1 MKGKYQEKGN
11 KEQAMQVSDQLGQQL
26 SQFLEQLLI
35 ELDAYLDKRLVRTLA
50 RLVLVIVQ
58 FRHNRQ
64 GLVLSEL
71 GGYLLSPERA
81 PAGTKRISNLLRSR
95 KWHGGLISSYL
106 WRQGDELVADLQ
118 AKGERALCLWD
129 ESVLEKPESIALEGL
144 CPVRS
149 STARRLKR
157 IKPGFYNPPTGRP
170 VFVPGM
176 QWVSLVVTGLKTAPR
191 VAAMRW
197 WSSRGPWSSQKR
209 SEEHHL
215 LTVAVRRWGPAV
227 LHIFDRGFAGGP
239 WLALLRKYRCRFVL
253 RWPKKYQLIGP
264 QGKTNAWKI
273 SRGKRSQGF
282 RHLWDANRR
291 TYRKTGILALPV
303 SHPNSPQL
311 TFWLVISRPG
321 KGRSPWY
328 LLTSEPIHSLD
339 DAWDIVFAYARRW
352 QIEMVFRF
360 TKSELAFESPRLW
373 SWHNR
378 LKLLL
383 IATLAYAFL
392 LSLLTLPDTLLSW
405 LLRHFCHRT
414 GKRHRAVSMPLYR
427 LRIAL
432 SRLWLFYPPAL
443 SSAWENP
450 G

>member
-1 MKGKYQEKGN
+1 MKSKYQKKEHN
-11 KEQAMQVSDQLGQQL
+11 KQAKQVSNQLGQQL
-26 SQFLEQLLI
+26 SQFLEELLL
-35 ELDAYLDKRLVRTLA
+35 ELDQYLDKRLVRTLA
-50 RLVLVIVQ
+50 QLVRVIVQ
-58 FRHNRQ
+58 FRHNRH
-64 GLVLSEL
+64 GLLLSEL
-71 GGYLLSPERA
+71 GGYLLSPEQA
-81 PAGTKRISNLLRSR
+81 PAGTKRISNLLRSK
-95 KWHGGLISSYL
+95 KWHSGLIASYL
-106 WRQGDELVADLQ
+106 WRQGDELVAEL
-118 AKGERALCLWD
+118 AEEGKPALCLWD

-144 CPVRS
+144 CAVRS

-176 QWVSLVVTGLKTAPR
+176 QWVSLVVTGLKTVPR

-197 WSSRGPWSSQKR
+197 WSSRGQWASQKR
-209 SEEHHL
+209 AQEHHL
-215 LTVAVRRWGPAV
+215 LTVAVRRWGQAV
-227 LHIFDRGFAGGP
+227 LHVFDRGFAGSP
-239 WLALLRKYRCRFVL
+239 WLTLLRTYRCRFLL
-253 RWPKKYQLIGP
+253 RWPKKYQLLGP
-264 QGKTNAWKI
+264 KGKTNAWKI
-273 SRGKRSQGF
+273 TRGKRSQDS
-282 RHLWDANRR
+282 RMIWDSNRR
-291 TYRKTGILALPV
+291 CYRKTGILALPV
-303 SHPNSPQL
+303 SHPDAPQQ
-311 TFWLVISRPG
+311 TYWLVVSRPG

-328 LLTSEPIHSLD
+328 LLTSEPVHSPE

-378 LKLLL
+378 LKLLF

-392 LSLLTLPDTLLSW
+392 LSLLTIPETLTDW

-414 GKRHRAVSMPLYR
+414 GKRHRDASMPLYR

-432 SRLWLFYPPAL
+432 SHLWLFYPPSL